1 MDYSVNWYKIP
12 VSKFGRR
19 NSFEKVGR
27 NKGKEVLTNHYQA
40 FLDTVFLVLTWR
52 RIGFPGGSDCKE
64 SAFNVRDPGLIP
76 ELEWSPKEGNG
87 CPLQYSCLENPMD
100 RGTWQA
106 TVHGVSKRQDW
117 ATEHT
122 HIYPSIYLSIISLP
136 CCYWIFICI
145 KLYNLCFHDQMF
157 TFSTV
162 CFRYNHTF
170 TSESIF
176 SFPSYVRIHCMNMS
190 RLCIQSWWVSQTLMS

>member
-1 MDYSVNWYKIP
+1 MKKTSSCCGSW
-12 VSKFGRR
+12 SSGRCQHVKSL
-19 NSFEKVGR
+19 NA
-27 NKGKEVLTNHYQA
+27 LC
-40 FLDTVFLVLTWR
+40 R
-52 RIGFPGGSDCKE
+52 RERGFPGGTVVNNPP
-64 SAFNVRDPGLIP
+64 AHARDAASIPGP
-76 ELEWSPKEGNG
+76 GRSPGGRNGN
-87 CPLQYSCLENPMD
+87 PLPYSCLENPMD

-122 HIYPSIYLSIISLP
+122 HIYPSIYFSIISLP